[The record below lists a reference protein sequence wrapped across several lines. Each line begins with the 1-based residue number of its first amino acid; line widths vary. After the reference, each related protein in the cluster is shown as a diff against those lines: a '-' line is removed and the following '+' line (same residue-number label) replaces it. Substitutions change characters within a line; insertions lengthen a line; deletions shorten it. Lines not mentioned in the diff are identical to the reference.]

1 MRAELPWNVAG
12 IPPEAR
18 EAARAAARREG
29 LSVGEWLT
37 RRILRNLSGLEDD
50 VSVSHTSSG
59 APLDS
64 WGLPQSEASR
74 RDSEEMLAHVGRTET
89 ESNETWRRIE
99 DHLKGLGRR
108 LETSER
114 SHSENNRVLSR
125 TAQEMNIT
133 AREQSQAFDQLGQN
147 IAALS
152 ARLER
157 LERGATN
164 DSIKEAIKALHLGLS
179 RLADQITAT
188 TGHSASQLAQVTDN
202 LEKLAGHVGQFWED
216 ADAANQLLERR
227 LDVTEKELAQR
238 IDSIGHGWDARLSAA
253 EKTAQF
259 NANALDH
266 ALEKIEAAADQRVA
280 DQADYQ
286 RRTVQQDER
295 AARHEENVQR
305 LEGSLAELGQRLP
318 GGELEDRLAQI
329 EMRLPGAEL
338 EDRLSGMERRLPGAE
353 LEERL
358 GRMESRLPGAELEDR
373 LSGMEKRLPGAELED
388 RLAQIEMR
396 LPDPEMENRLL
407 ARMGKHLEKHL
418 PASELEDKLEEI
430 QHSVSGLTERMR
442 QEGPEKFEAP
452 LQALTHRLEKLEQD
466 HAELLAE
473 MRTKLVAVPELEKA
487 PEKPSEP
494 PSHQEPFF
502 HESAEPLLEA
512 EPPVEHAF
520 EAPPFTEPALEHEE
534 PALSLPRAE
543 VEELD
548 DFTPQQHLDFDIP
561 DDTQTVH
568 DDNFLSEFGDAFA
581 ERDEPENFLAQ
592 ARRSARAASE
602 QAESEGRNRLSAFR
616 WSQNAEQ
623 STEQSADAE
632 QGEEKAKPR
641 YLVPLIVALVVV
653 IAAAA
658 ALLLSQRA
666 RTPVA
671 PPAKPVVSTVIHPVR
686 PAASASK
693 PVLPPQENPM
703 EQKSLADK
711 NARLSV
717 PPPPPAGNAGDFSS
731 QRSAPASSDTT
742 ARTAPP
748 AATKPPVKTATVV
761 NPAKPAI
768 ATAPVKSATAP
779 TPVKPVTTV
788 NPVKPTI
795 APAPVKPTTA
805 PALVKPAPIGAAPAL
820 DRVVQS
826 ANAGNPTALAILGL
840 RALDGVNGAP
850 VNLQDAVKF
859 LTQAAEKGQA
869 VAQYRLG
876 TLYERGQGVPT
887 DTVKAMH
894 WYELAA
900 NQGNRKAMHN
910 LAVAYA
916 SAPPGKRNMT
926 EAARWFAKAAAL
938 GLSDSQFN
946 LAVLYER
953 GDGVPQ
959 SLVDAYKWYSVA
971 AAAGDAESKG
981 RIGVLQT
988 QLSEADKA
996 SASRSAAAFH
1006 AAPLNR
1012 IANVPPESADLGR

>member
-37 RRILRNLSGLEDD
+37 RRILRNLSGLEDE
-50 VSVSHTSSG
+50 VSVSQEG

-64 WGLPQSEASR
+64 WGLPQSAASR

-89 ESNETWRRIE
+89 ESNETWQRIE
-99 DHLKGLGRR
+99 NQLKGLGRR
-108 LETSER
+108 LESNER

-125 TAQEMNIT
+125 TAQEMNIA
-133 AREQSQAFDQLGQN
+133 AREQAQAFDQLGQN

-179 RLADQITAT
+179 RLADQITFT
-188 TGHSASQLAQVTDN
+188 TTHSASQLAQVTDN
-202 LEKLAGHVGQFWED
+202 LEKLAGHVGQIWED
-216 ADAANQLLERR
+216 ADTANQLLERR

-238 IDSIGHGWDARLSAA
+238 IENIGHGWDARLSAA

-259 NANALDH
+259 NTNALDH

-286 RRTVQQDER
+286 RRMVQQDER
-295 AARHEENVQR
+295 AARQDENVQR
-305 LEGSLAELGQRLP
+305 LESSVAEL
-318 GGELEDRLAQI
+318 EK
-329 EMRLPGAEL
+329 RLPGAEL
-338 EDRLSGMERRLPGAE
+338 EDRLGRMEARLPGAE
-353 LEERL
+353 LEDRL
-358 GRMESRLPGAELEDR
+358 ARMESRLPGAELEDR

-388 RLAQIEMR
+388 RLAQMEVR

-418 PASELEDKLEEI
+418 PASELEEKLEEI
-430 QHSVSGLTERMR
+430 QYSVSELTERMR
-442 QEGPEKFEAP
+442 REGPEKFEAP

-473 MRTKLVAVPELEKA
+473 MRTKLIASSVAEPEKRSENLSEPSSYQEPLFHGA
-487 PEKPSEP
+487 PEP
-494 PSHQEPFF
+494 
-502 HESAEPLLEA
+502 EA
-512 EPPVEHAF
+512 EAPVENAF
-520 EAPPFTEPALEHEE
+520 EAPPFAEPAFEHEQE
-534 PALSLPRAE
+534 PAHSFPRAE
-543 VEELD
+543 AEELE
-548 DFTPQQHLDFDIP
+548 DFTPQQHLDFDLP
-561 DDTQTVH
+561 DDTQNAH
-568 DDNFLSEFGDAFA
+568 DDTFLSEFGDAFS
-581 ERDEPENFLAQ
+581 EREEEPENFLAQ

-602 QAESEGRNRLSAFR
+602 QAESEGRSRLSAFR
-616 WSQNAEQ
+616 WSQNADQ
-623 STEQSADAE
+623 DTEQSSGTE
-632 QGEEKAKPR
+632 QGEEKPKPR

-666 RTPVA
+666 RTPVV
-671 PPAKPVVSTVIHPVR
+671 PPAKPAVPAIAHPVR
-686 PAASASK
+686 PAALPSK
-693 PVLPPQENPM
+693 PALPSQENLM

-717 PPPPPAGNAGDFSS
+717 PPQPAAGNAGDFSS

-748 AATKPPVKTATVV
+748 AATKPPVKAAIAV
-761 NPAKPAI
+761 NPGKPI
-768 ATAPVKSATAP
+768 TTT
-779 TPVKPVTTV
+779 TPVKTATAA
-788 NPVKPTI
+788 NPVKPASTS
-795 APAPVKPTTA
+795 APVNPVT
-805 PALVKPAPIGAAPAL
+805 PATPVKPAPIGSAPKTAAPATAAPAL

-826 ANAGNPTALAILGL
+826 ANAGNATALAILGL

-850 VNLQDAVKF
+850 VNLPDAVKF

-876 TLYERGQGVPT
+876 TLYERGQGVPS
-887 DTVKAMH
+887 DTAKAMH

-900 NQGNRKAMHN
+900 NQSNRKAMHN

-1006 AAPLNR
+1006 ATPLNR